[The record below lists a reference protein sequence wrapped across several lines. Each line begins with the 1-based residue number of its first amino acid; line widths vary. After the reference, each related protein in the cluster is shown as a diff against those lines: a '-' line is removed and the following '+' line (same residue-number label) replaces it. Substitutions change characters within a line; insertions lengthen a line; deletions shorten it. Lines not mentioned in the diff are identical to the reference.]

1 MIWSSPAGY
10 NPMFTGLIQTVG
22 RITQLTVKPDGTRLQ
37 VQCPD
42 LAGKI
47 AVDDSIATNGVC
59 LTAESVDAEGFSAF
73 VMPVTLEKT
82 ALGDLREDASVN
94 LELALRFG
102 DRLGGHL
109 VQGHVNGVG
118 RIRDIVERGDSW
130 WISMDVPAALRR
142 YLILEGSIAID
153 GISLTIAA
161 LDAEGLSVS
170 IIPHTLTHTNLRAR
184 RIGDAVNIEV
194 DVLAKTIE
202 GLLRADP
209 ALGKAWTHL
218 ESDA

>member
-1 MIWSSPAGY
+1 MIPLSAFFPRLLPNVLGCPEPLAQQALLDSAIEFCSRSLAVTTTLDRTTTGAWEAGRRG
-10 NPMFTGLIQTVG
+10 NLE
-22 RITQLTVKPDGTRLQ
+22 R
-37 VQCPD
+37 
-42 LAGKI
+42 AI
-47 AVDDSIATNGVC
+47 AV
-59 LTAESVDAEGFSAF
+59 
-73 VMPVTLEKT
+73 
-82 ALGDLREDASVN
+82 
-94 LELALRFG
+94 G

-130 WISMDVPAALRR
+130 WISVDVPAALRR
-142 YLILEGSIAID
+142 YLILEGSIDID

-170 IIPHTLTHTNLRAR
+170 IIPHTLANTNLRPRSA
-184 RIGDAVNIEV
+184 GDAVNIEV

-209 ALGKAWTHL
+209 TLRKAWSHL
-218 ESDA
+218 ESNA

>member
-1 MIWSSPAGY
+1 
-10 NPMFTGLIQTVG
+10 MFTGLIQSVG
-22 RITQLTVKPDGTRLQ
+22 RITHLTTRPDGTRLQ
-37 VQCPD
+37 VHCPD

-73 VMPVTLEKT
+73 VMPVTLQKT
-82 ALGDLREDASVN
+82 ALGDLRENAPVN

-118 RIRDIVERGDSW
+118 RIRDITERGDSW
-130 WISMDVPAALRR
+130 WISVDVPAALRR

-170 IIPHTLTHTNLRAR
+170 IIPHTLARTNLRAR
-184 RIGDAVNIEV
+184 RIGDAVNVEA

>member
-22 RITQLTVKPDGTRLQ
+22 RIAQLTVKPDGTRLQ

-130 WISMDVPAALRR
+130 WISVDVPAALRR

>member
-1 MIWSSPAGY
+1 
-10 NPMFTGLIQTVG
+10 MFTGLIQTVG

>member
-22 RITQLTVKPDGTRLQ
+22 RIAQQTVKPDGTRLQ

-82 ALGDLREDASVN
+82 ALGDLREDAPVN

-118 RIRDIVERGDSW
+118 RIRDIVERGDTW
-130 WISMDVPAALRR
+130 RISVDVPAALRR

>member
-1 MIWSSPAGY
+1 
-10 NPMFTGLIQTVG
+10 MFTGLIQSVG
-22 RITQLTVKPDGTRLQ
+22 RITHLTTRTDGTRLQ
-37 VQCPD
+37 VHCPD

-82 ALGDLREDASVN
+82 ALGDLREDAPVN

-109 VQGHVNGVG
+109 VQGHVNGIG
-118 RIRDIVERGDSW
+118 RIRDITERGDSW
-130 WISMDVPAALRR
+130 WVVIAVPGTLRR
-142 YLILEGSIAID
+142 YLVPEGAIAID

-170 IIPHTLTHTNLRAR
+170 IIPHTLARTNLRAR

-209 ALGKAWTHL
+209 SLRSTWAHL

>member
-1 MIWSSPAGY
+1 
-10 NPMFTGLIQTVG
+10 MFTGLIQTVG
-22 RITQLTVKPDGTRLQ
+22 RITRVTPHPDGTHLHFH
-37 VQCPD
+37 CPD
-42 LAGKI
+42 LVGKI

-59 LTAESVDAEGFSAF
+59 LTAESIDAEGFTAF
-73 VMPVTLEKT
+73 VMPVTLQKT
-82 ALGDLREDASVN
+82 TLGHLAVDSAVN

-118 RIRDIVERGDSW
+118 RIRSIQVRGDSW
-130 WISMDVPAALRR
+130 QVAVDVPAALQR
-142 YLILEGSIAID
+142 YLILEGAIAID

-161 LDAEGLSVS
+161 LEADGLCVS
-170 IIPHTLTHTNLRAR
+170 IIPHTLARTNLGAR
-184 RIGDAVNIEV
+184 QIGDAVNIEV

-209 ALGKAWTHL
+209 SLGKAWTHL
-218 ESDA
+218 ESET

>member
-22 RITQLTVKPDGTRLQ
+22 RIAQLTVKPDGTRLQ

-130 WISMDVPAALRR
+130 WISVDVPAALRR

-161 LDAEGLSVS
+161 LDTAGLSVS
-170 IIPHTLTHTNLRAR
+170 IIPHTLTHTNLHAR